1 MDLLRPRDLRSLVE
15 APAGPSVSIFMPSHR
30 AGPEVRQ
37 DPIRL
42 KNMLG
47 LAEERLL
54 EDGLRRPDAR
64 EILDPAQALL
74 EDEEFWQHQGDG
86 LALFL
91 SKDHGRVFRLP
102 LALDEL
108 LVTGDRYQIKP
119 LIPLL
124 SGDARFLILAVS
136 QKEIRLLQAT
146 RQVIQEV
153 ELEEVPDSL
162 REVAVHREMRFL
174 NYHTGSGFSGGGRRA
189 AVFHGH
195 GDQTDEE
202 LIRKYLRAIDQG
214 IRSAIG
220 DERSPLVL
228 AGVRFLLDAYR
239 SVSEYP
245 TILPD
250 VVQGNPDELSNEE
263 LHAQAR
269 PIVEARFRQRIEE
282 ATGRFE
288 EQLGTGLAVGGVDE
302 VVPAAAHGR
311 VEVLWV
317 ALGVQR
323 WGVLDEETAS
333 VEVRDQPRQGDEDL
347 LDRAAADA
355 LLSGGTIYAVK
366 PGAVPGDAP
375 IAALLRY

>member
-1 MDLLRPRDLRSLVE
+1 MDLLRPRDLRELVE
-15 APAGPSVSIFMPSHR
+15 APARPSVSIYMPSHR
-30 AGPEVRQ
+30 AGPETRQ

-42 KNMLG
+42 KNLLG
-47 LAEERLL
+47 QAEERLL
-54 EDGLRRPDAR
+54 EEGVERPDAR

-74 EDEEFWQHQGDG
+74 DDEEFWKHQGDG

-91 SKDHGRVFRLP
+91 SKDHGRAFRLP
-102 LALDEL
+102 LTFDET
-108 LVTGDRYQIKP
+108 LVTGDRYHVKP
-119 LIPLL
+119 LFPLL
-124 SGDARFLILAVS
+124 AGDARFLILAVS

-146 RQVIQEV
+146 RQVIHEV

-174 NYHTGSGFSGGGRRA
+174 NYHTGTGFSGGGRRS

-214 IRSAIG
+214 IRSAIE

-228 AGVRFLLDAYR
+228 AGVRYLLDTYR
-239 SVSEYP
+239 AVSEYP
-245 TILPD
+245 AILPD
-250 VVQGNPDELSNEE
+250 IVQGNPDELSNEE

-269 PIVEARFRQRIEE
+269 PLVEARARQRVEE
-282 ATGRFE
+282 AVGRFE
-288 EQLGTGLAVGGVDE
+288 EQSGTGLAVSGVDE

-323 WGVLDEETAS
+323 WGAFDEETAS
-333 VEVRDQPRQGDEDL
+333 VEVREQPRRGDEDL

-355 LLSGGTIYAVK
+355 LLSGGTIYAVD

>member
-1 MDLLRPRDLRSLVE
+1 MDLLRPRDLRELVE
-15 APAGPSVSIFMPSHR
+15 APPGPSVSIYMPSHR
-30 AGPEVRQ
+30 AGPETRQ

-47 LAEERLL
+47 RAEERLL
-54 EDGLRRPDAR
+54 GEGLRRPDAR

-74 EDEEFWQHQGDG
+74 EDDEFWQHQGDG

-102 LALDEL
+102 LAFDET
-108 LVTGDRYQIKP
+108 LVTADRYHVKP

-124 SGDARFLILAVS
+124 AGDGRFLILAVS

-153 ELEEVPDSL
+153 ELEDVPDSL
-162 REVAVHREMRFL
+162 REVAVHREMSFL
-174 NYHTGSGFSGGGRRA
+174 NYHVGSGFSSGGRQS

-195 GDQTDEE
+195 GEQTDEE
-202 LIRKYLRAIDQG
+202 LIRKYLRSIDQG
-214 IRSAIG
+214 IRASID

-228 AGVRFLLDAYR
+228 AGVRYLLDTYR
-239 SVSEYP
+239 GVSDYP
-245 TILPD
+245 AILPD

-269 PIVEARFRQRIEE
+269 PIVEARLRQRVEE
-282 ATGRFE
+282 AVGRFE
-288 EQLGTGLAVGGVDE
+288 EQAGTGLAVSGVDE

-323 WGVLDEETAS
+323 WGAFDEETAT
-333 VEVRDQPRQGDEDL
+333 VEVRDQPRPGDEDL

-355 LLSGGTIYAVK
+355 LLSRGTIYAVD

>member
-1 MDLLRPRDLRSLVE
+1 
-15 APAGPSVSIFMPSHR
+15 
-30 AGPEVRQ
+30 
-37 DPIRL
+37 
-42 KNMLG
+42 MLG
-47 LAEERLL
+47 QAEKRLL
-54 EDGLRRPDAR
+54 EDGVRRPDAR

-74 EDEEFWQHQGDG
+74 DDEEFWRHQGDG

-91 SKDHGRVFRLP
+91 SKDHGRVYRLP
-102 LALDEL
+102 LAFDEL
-108 LVTGDRYQIKP
+108 LVAGERYHVKP

-153 ELEEVPDSL
+153 ELEDVPESL

-174 NYHTGSGFSGGGRRA
+174 NYHVGSGFSSGGRQS

-202 LIRKYLRAIDQG
+202 LIRTYLRAIDQG
-214 IRSAIG
+214 IRTAIE

-228 AGVRFLLDAYR
+228 AGVRYLLDVYR
-239 SVSEYP
+239 AVSEYP
-245 TILPD
+245 AILPD
-250 VVQGNPDELSNEE
+250 IVQGNPDELSNEE
-263 LHAQAR
+263 LHAEAR
-269 PIVEARFRQRIEE
+269 PIVEARFRQRRQE
-282 ATGRFE
+282 AVGRFE
-288 EQLGTGLAVGGVDE
+288 EQAGTGLAVGGVDE

-317 ALGVQR
+317 AVGVQR
-323 WGVLDEETAS
+323 WGTFDEETAS
-333 VEVRDQPRQGDEDL
+333 VEVRDQPRPGDHDL

-355 LLSGGTIYAVK
+355 LLAGGTIYAVD
-366 PGAVPGDAP
+366 PGQVPGDAP

>member
-1 MDLLRPRDLRSLVE
+1 MDLLRPRDLRELVE
-15 APAGPSVSIFMPSHR
+15 APPRPSVSIYMPSHR
-30 AGPEVRQ
+30 AGPETRQ

-47 LAEERLL
+47 QAEERLL
-54 EDGLRRPDAR
+54 ENGLRRPDAL

-74 EDEEFWQHQGDG
+74 EDDGFWQHQGDG

-102 LALDEL
+102 LAFDET
-108 LVTGDRYQIKP
+108 LVTADRYHVKP

-124 SGDARFLILAVS
+124 AGDGRFLILAVS

-153 ELEEVPDSL
+153 ELEDVPDSL
-162 REVAVHREMRFL
+162 RDVAVHREMSFL
-174 NYHTGSGFSGGGRRA
+174 NWSGISSGGRQS

-195 GDQTDEE
+195 GEQTDEE
-202 LIRKYLRAIDQG
+202 LIRKYLRSIDQG
-214 IRSAIG
+214 IRAAID
-220 DERSPLVL
+220 DERSPMVL
-228 AGVRFLLDAYR
+228 AGVRYLLDTYR
-239 SVSEYP
+239 AVSDYP
-245 TILPD
+245 AILPD

-269 PIVEARFRQRIEE
+269 PIVEGRLRQRVEQ
-282 ATGRFE
+282 AVGRFE
-288 EQLGTGLAVGGVDE
+288 EQAGTGLAVSGVDE

-323 WGVLDEETAS
+323 WGAFDEETAS
-333 VEVRDQPRQGDEDL
+333 VEVRDQPRPGDEDL

-355 LLSGGTIYAVK
+355 LQSGGTIYAVD